1 MLQHNLDGA
10 SFRLPVWAVGK
21 PDTMRCGPAPDGGD
35 EASREATGLRVVV
48 VEDEP
53 FVRLDIELALQNAGH
68 HVVGAADNADRAVEL
83 AGLQRPDVMIM
94 DVRLQGMRDGIDA
107 AIEIWQR
114 FGIRSVFASA
124 TLDASLRAR
133 AAAANPIGF
142 VDKPFMSSTLVAAL
156 PTKV

>member
-1 MLQHNLDGA
+1 MTRHSLA
-10 SFRLPVWAVGK
+10 SAFVRLPVWAAGNSSQMH
-21 PDTMRCGPAPDGGD
+21 TSPASDD
-35 EASREATGLRVVV
+35 ADATFPMTSALRVAV

-68 HVVGAADNADRAVEL
+68 HVVGTADTADGAVEL
-83 AGLQRPDVMIM
+83 AQRQRPEVMIM
-94 DVRLQGMRDGIDA
+94 DVRLRGSRDGIDA

-124 TLDASLRAR
+124 NLDASLRAR
-133 AAAANPIGF
+133 AASANPLGF

-156 PTKV
+156 PKKT